1 MLQIIVF
8 TAEGGLVESS
18 NHINHVLHIDVGA
31 CYTWL
36 HENYF
41 LSIFPIIIV
50 DL

>member
-8 TAEGGLVESS
+8 TAEGELVKSS
-18 NHINHVLHIDVGA
+18 NPINHVLHIDVGA

-41 LSIFPIIIV
+41 LLIFPIRIV